1 MPYLGSQL
9 ARGFATTTKQ
19 SFSGDASTVAFT
31 LTRNAGQ
38 ATDLEVFVDNVQQE
52 PTTAYGVSGTTLT
65 FTAAPSTGTNNIYV
79 IHRGG
84 GSTGNLPP
92 QDLGATDYIFR
103 DDISFKSDSA
113 KINFGADS
121 DITLT
126 HVADTGLILKNTHT
140 SGNSGI
146 GAILTLQT
154 GDTDVAANNVLGQI
168 DFQAPDEGTG
178 TDAILKA
185 ASIQAV
191 SEGDFSSSSNA
202 TSIVLNTASTLAVG
216 SAADGGKLTLN
227 STGDLTL
234 KDVRTADGSSPT
246 ITLQSG
252 DTDIAA
258 DDVLG
263 TINFQAPDEGTGTDA
278 ILVAAGISAVS
289 EGDFSSSSNATSLK
303 FVTGNSAAAGSDGG
317 SMILSST
324 GNLTLK
330 DLRTADGSSPTI
342 TLQSGDTNMEA
353 DDVLGTIN
361 FQAPDEGTGTDA
373 ILVAAG
379 IAAVSEGD
387 FSSSANATSLVF
399 KTGASEA
406 AAEKMRIDSAG
417 NVGIGATTID
427 VSTQAGGSGY
437 KVLQIESDEG
447 GQLNFDHNDAGTG
460 STLGQINFQRAGEVV
475 AEIEG
480 VTDGATDNGRL
491 AFRVQ
496 PDGGALTEAMRITH
510 EGNVQ
515 IGTTTD
521 RPDNYNGSGSGTEFS
536 GLGLLRIARNG
547 DMLILN
553 RISTDGDII
562 NFNTDGSGFGQIG
575 LSGGNNLYISGTAS
589 VHGGLTFAT
598 RSVLPAL
605 EAAVNDDGTDLGQNG
620 NVFRDIYAGN
630 TSIQT
635 SDEREKQQIASLTD
649 KEIIAAKSLSKLF
662 KTFKWNNAVE
672 TKGDNARTHTG
683 HIAQQVETAMSDA
696 GLDVGNYAFFVS
708 GTWWETQTEVP
719 AVEADEE
726 NGIKAKDAYTRTDT
740 YQTKEEA
747 PEGATERNRKS
758 LRYAELLAFIG
769 AATEQ
774 RLTSIES
781 RLTALEAE

>member
-234 KDVRTADGSSPT
+234 KDLRTADGSSPT

-263 TINFQAPDEGTGTDA
+263 TINFQAPDEGA
-278 ILVAAGISAVS
+278 
-289 EGDFSSSSNATSLK
+289 
-303 FVTGNSAAAGSDGG
+303 
-317 SMILSST
+317 
-324 GNLTLK
+324 
-330 DLRTADGSSPTI
+330 
-342 TLQSGDTNMEA
+342 
-353 DDVLGTIN
+353 
-361 FQAPDEGTGTDA
+361 GTDA

-387 FSSSANATSLVF
+387 FSSSSNATSLIF
-399 KTGASEA
+399 KTGASA
-406 AAEKMRIDSAG
+406 AADEKMRIDSAG
-417 NVGIGATTID
+417 NVGIGTNNPD
-427 VSTQAGGSGY
+427 
-437 KVLQIESDEG
+437 
-447 GQLNFDHNDAGTG
+447 
-460 STLGQINFQRAGEVV
+460 STLTMSDTVPIIKLIDSDDNTFSRVYHSAGKLLFD
-475 AEIEG
+475 ADKG
-480 VTDGATDNGRL
+480 DT
-491 AFRVQ
+491 
-496 PDGGALTEAMRITH
+496 
-510 EGNVQ
+510 
-515 IGTTTD
+515 
-521 RPDNYNGSGSGTEFS
+521 GSGSTIQFGVDDTERMRIDSSGNLLVGKTSTDFGTAGATYAAAGNASLVTNGGSALFLNRLQEGGMIELYEAGTARGQIDIASDRILVRSVGDAS
-536 GLGLLRIARNG
+536 GLRFDAASYTPFKNG
-547 DMLILN
+547 SQSDDAVDL
-553 RISTDGDII
+553 G
-562 NFNTDGSGFGQIG
+562 FGSGRFDD
-575 LSGGNNLYISGTAS
+575 L
-589 VHGGLTFAT
+589 FAT
-598 RSVLPAL
+598 
-605 EAAVNDDGTDLGQNG
+605 NGT
-620 NVFRDIYAGN
+620 
-630 TSIQT
+630 IQT
-635 SDEREKQQIASLTD
+635 SDRNDKQD
-649 KEIIAAKSLSKLF
+649 IAALTSKEMLVAKRISTLF
-662 KTFKWNNAVE
+662 KTFRWKTKVAEKAAKGE
-672 TKGDNARTHTG
+672 TARTHTG
-683 HIAQQVETAMSDA
+683 VIAQDVQDAFTAEGLDA
-696 GLDVGNYAFFVS
+696 GDYSLFIES
-708 GTWWETQTEVP
+708 PWWEKDVEVA
-719 AVEADEE
+719 AVEANEDE
-726 NGIKAKDAYTRTDT
+726 GIEAADAYTKTNKWASED
-740 YQTKEEA
+740 EA
-747 PEGATERNRKS
+747 PEGSTKKTR
-758 LRYAELLAFIG
+758 LGMRYPELLSFL
-769 AATEQ
+769 AAYNEQ
-774 RLTSIES
+774 RFAAIET
-781 RLTALEAE
+781 RLTALEDA

>member
-65 FTAAPSTGTNNIYV
+65 FTAAPSSGTNNIYV

-234 KDVRTADGSSPT
+234 KDLRTADGSSPT

-263 TINFQAPDEGTGTDA
+263 TINFQAPDEGAGTD
-278 ILVAAGISAVS
+278 
-289 EGDFSSSSNATSLK
+289 D
-303 FVTGNSAAAGSDGG
+303 
-317 SMILSST
+317 
-324 GNLTLK
+324 
-330 DLRTADGSSPTI
+330 
-342 TLQSGDTNMEA
+342 
-353 DDVLGTIN
+353 
-361 FQAPDEGTGTDA
+361 
-373 ILVAAG
+373 
-379 IAAVSEGD
+379 
-387 FSSSANATSLVF
+387 
-399 KTGASEA
+399 
-406 AAEKMRIDSAG
+406 
-417 NVGIGATTID
+417 IGCC
-427 VSTQAGGSGY
+427 
-437 KVLQIESDEG
+437 
-447 GQLNFDHNDAGTG
+447 
-460 STLGQINFQRAGEVV
+460 
-475 AEIEG
+475 
-480 VTDGATDNGRL
+480 
-491 AFRVQ
+491 
-496 PDGGALTEAMRITH
+496 
-510 EGNVQ
+510 
-515 IGTTTD
+515 
-521 RPDNYNGSGSGTEFS
+521 
-536 GLGLLRIARNG
+536 RNCSC
-547 DMLILN
+547 I
-553 RISTDGDII
+553 
-562 NFNTDGSGFGQIG
+562 
-575 LSGGNNLYISGTAS
+575 
-589 VHGGLTFAT
+589 
-598 RSVLPAL
+598 
-605 EAAVNDDGTDLGQNG
+605 
-620 NVFRDIYAGN
+620 
-630 TSIQT
+630 
-635 SDEREKQQIASLTD
+635 
-649 KEIIAAKSLSKLF
+649 
-662 KTFKWNNAVE
+662 
-672 TKGDNARTHTG
+672 
-683 HIAQQVETAMSDA
+683 
-696 GLDVGNYAFFVS
+696 
-708 GTWWETQTEVP
+708 
-719 AVEADEE
+719 
-726 NGIKAKDAYTRTDT
+726 
-740 YQTKEEA
+740 
-747 PEGATERNRKS
+747 
-758 LRYAELLAFIG
+758 
-769 AATEQ
+769 
-774 RLTSIES
+774 
-781 RLTALEAE
+781 